1 MVDTVAL
8 ITLGF
13 HFLFLLHPME
23 TECVLAAG
31 KMVVCIFDL
40 IQFVFVGC
48 LTFEVATI
56 CQIAF
61 YSWIRKGCGMACS
74 EGSHL
79 SRLSY

>member
-23 TECVLAAG
+23 TECVPVAG
-31 KMVVCIFDL
+31 KVVYIFDL
-40 IQFVFVGC
+40 IPFAFVGC

-61 YSWIRKGCGMACS
+61 Y
-74 EGSHL
+74 
-79 SRLSY
+79 